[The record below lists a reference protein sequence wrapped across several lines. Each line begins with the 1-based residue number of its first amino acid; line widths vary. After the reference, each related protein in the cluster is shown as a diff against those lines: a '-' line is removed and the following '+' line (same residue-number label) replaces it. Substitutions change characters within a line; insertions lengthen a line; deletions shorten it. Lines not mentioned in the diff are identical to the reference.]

1 MTVFNPHHINPMI
14 RLERRFHPIGQGAFY
29 TEVFRGTD
37 DSRFVM
43 VYDCGTETGAKDM
56 EKDLDTQISEFI
68 LSLGAKPF
76 IDLLFISHF
85 HDDHINGLDKLL
97 GGVTVGTTIIPMPT
111 LPVITV
117 TRVQNFL
124 KYRSAAFSSDKII
137 QELYLSGEST
147 GRFGKV
153 LVVEPSLDSEDVSKD
168 EKDKGLGNG
177 KLVPFRRKMGYNPY
191 WEYLPFNS
199 IDVHDQRAIDF
210 MDKLVK
216 LPGAMTDGQLNV
228 KGLIRGCR
236 TIVKDLYRSVVEGKD
251 DNLYTL
257 VVESRPAE
265 GVVPSP
271 DSRLSRCLYFGDF
284 ESKDNDALWN
294 RLAAVYHYEDIG
306 TIQIPHHGSKD
317 NWRKEMLNGG
327 SRVYAVSSGSTN
339 TYHHPDYWVLND
351 LQEANHSVRVVSEKL
366 KSGFSSVYDVL

>member
-37 DSRFVM
+37 GSRFVM
-43 VYDCGTETGAKDM
+43 VCDCGTETGAKDM
-56 EKDLDTQISEFI
+56 EKDLDAQISELI

-97 GGVTVGTTIIPMPT
+97 GGVMVGTTIIPMLS
-111 LPVITV
+111 LPVLTV

-124 KYRSAAFSSDKII
+124 KYRSAALSSDKII
-137 QELYLSGEST
+137 QELYLSGESS
-147 GRFGKV
+147 GRFGDV
-153 LVVEPSLDSEDVSKD
+153 LVVEPSVESEDVGKD
-168 EKDKGLGNG
+168 EKDKGIGNG
-177 KLVPFRRKMGYNPY
+177 KLVPMGEKLGNNPY

-199 IDVHDQRAIDF
+199 IDICDKRAIDF
-210 MDKLVK
+210 MDGLVK
-216 LPGAMTDGQLNV
+216 LPGAMTGGQLNV

-236 TIVKDLYRSVVEGKD
+236 KKVKDLYRSVMEGKD

-271 DSRLSRCLYFGDF
+271 NSRLSRCLYFGDF

-294 RLAAVYHYEDIG
+294 RLAGVYHYEDIG
-306 TIQIPHHGSKD
+306 TIQIPHHGSRD
-317 NWRKEMLNGG
+317 NWRKEMINGG
-327 SRVYAVSSGSTN
+327 PRVYAVSSGSTN
-339 TYHHPDYWVLND
+339 TYHHPDYWVLSD
-351 LQEANHSVRVVSEKL
+351 ILEADHSVRVVSEKL
-366 KSGFSSVYDVL
+366 KSAFIRVYEIL